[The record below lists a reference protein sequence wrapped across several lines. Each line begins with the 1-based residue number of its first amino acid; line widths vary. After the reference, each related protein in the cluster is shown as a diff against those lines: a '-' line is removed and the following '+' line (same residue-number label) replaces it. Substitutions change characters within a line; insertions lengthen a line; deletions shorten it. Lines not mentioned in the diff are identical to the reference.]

1 MINDNREA
9 LQEKLIDVIYKFNSN
24 GWSEATSTNYSFRNP
39 EQTDTY
45 TITSSGK
52 DKSIILTEDLMIVD
66 KNGKAIEG
74 YTDMKPS
81 AETLLHTVLYD
92 QDPNIQ
98 SILHTH
104 SIHGT
109 IISMLHA
116 PEKEVKLAG
125 FEVLKGIKG
134 ISTHESE
141 VIVPIFAN
149 SQDIPKL
156 SEEVREFYI
165 QNPQM
170 TGFLLEGHGFYTWG
184 ESIAEA
190 KRHMEVFEYLF
201 EVLYKLYL
209 VKGRTGLQD

>member
-1 MINDNREA
+1 MMDNREA
-9 LQEKLIDVIYKFNSN
+9 LQEELIAVIHMFNSN
-24 GWSEATSTNYSFRNP
+24 GWSQATSTNYSFRNP

-52 DKSIILTEDLMIVD
+52 DKSLIWTDDLMIVD
-66 KNGKAIEG
+66 RHGEAIEG
-74 YTDMKPS
+74 YQAMKPS

-92 QDPNIQ
+92 HNPMIQ

-109 IISMLHA
+109 IISILHA

-134 ISTHESE
+134 ITTHESE
-141 VIVPIFAN
+141 VNIPIFPN
-149 SQDIPKL
+149 SQDIPTL

-170 TGFLLEGHGFYTWG
+170 AGFLLEGHGFYTWG
-184 ESIAEA
+184 ESIADA

-209 VKGRTGLQD
+209 VRGDFKKI